1 MLTKEE
7 KILCA
12 LHGIKSVL
20 NDLGLEDIKNK
31 LELKDGSTETIDCVN
46 VLQEFIVDY
55 VNSNQPY
62 KFEDLKPNMWVW
74 DNKCKVFNK
83 ISRTF
88 DFYGTNVIDF
98 AYINDTTQFGR
109 SIKFEE
115 NRFFPV
121 TKAMQYQNKCNIK
134 IIDKE

>member
-1 MLTKEE
+1 MTKEE

-62 KFEDLKPNMWVW
+62 SFKDLKVGMWIW
-74 DNKCKVFNK
+74 DNQIKGVIQVKKILTKKYCKYLYHDKNKKVF
-83 ISRTF
+83 
-88 DFYGTNVIDF
+88 IDE
-98 AYINDTTQFGR
+98 FGA
-109 SIKFEE
+109 IEFEE
-115 NRFFPV
+115 NRFYPV
-121 TKAMQYQNKCNIK
+121 
-134 IIDKE
+134 IIGGEG

>member
-1 MLTKEE
+1 
-7 KILCA
+7 
-12 LHGIKSVL
+12 
-20 NDLGLEDIKNK
+20 
-31 LELKDGSTETIDCVN
+31 
-46 VLQEFIVDY
+46 
-55 VNSNQPY
+55 
-62 KFEDLKPNMWVW
+62 MWVW

-98 AYINDTTQFGR
+98 AYINDTTQFGK

-121 TKAMQYQNKCNIK
+121 TKAIQYQNNK
-134 IIDKE
+134 

>member
-7 KILCA
+7 KILYA
-12 LHGIKSVL
+12 LHSIKSVL
-20 NDLGLEDIKNK
+20 NDLGLEDIKNE
-31 LELKDGSTETIDCVN
+31 LRLKDGSVETLDCIN

-55 VNSNQPY
+55 VNINQPY
-62 KFEDLKPNMWVW
+62 KFEDLKEGMWVW

-98 AYINDTTQFGR
+98 AYINDTTQFGK

-121 TKAMQYQNKCNIK
+121 TKAIQYQNNK
-134 IIDKE
+134 

>member
-1 MLTKEE
+1 MMMTKEE

-62 KFEDLKPNMWVW
+62 SFKDLKVGMWIW
-74 DNKCKVFNK
+74 DNQIKGIIQVKKILTKKYCKYLYHDKNKKVF
-83 ISRTF
+83 
-88 DFYGTNVIDF
+88 IDE
-98 AYINDTTQFGR
+98 FGA
-109 SIKFEE
+109 IEFEE
-115 NRFFPV
+115 NRFYPV
-121 TKAMQYQNKCNIK
+121 
-134 IIDKE
+134 IIGGEG

>member
-1 MLTKEE
+1 MMTKEE

-62 KFEDLKPNMWVW
+62 SFKDLKVGMWIW
-74 DNKCKVFNK
+74 DNQIKGVIQVKKILTKKDCKYLYHDKNKKVF
-83 ISRTF
+83 
-88 DFYGTNVIDF
+88 IDE
-98 AYINDTTQFGR
+98 FGA
-109 SIKFEE
+109 IEFEE
-115 NRFFPV
+115 NRFYPV
-121 TKAMQYQNKCNIK
+121 
-134 IIDKE
+134 IIGGEG

>member
-1 MLTKEE
+1 MTKEE

-55 VNSNQPY
+55 VKSNQPY
-62 KFEDLKPNMWVW
+62 SFEDLKPNMWVW

-98 AYINDTTQFGR
+98 AYINDTTQFGK

-121 TKAMQYQNKCNIK
+121 TKAIQYQNNK
-134 IIDKE
+134 

>member
-1 MLTKEE
+1 MMTKEE

-62 KFEDLKPNMWVW
+62 SFKDLKVGMW
-74 DNKCKVFNK
+74 
-83 ISRTF
+83 I
-88 DFYGTNVIDF
+88 
-98 AYINDTTQFGR
+98 
-109 SIKFEE
+109 
-115 NRFFPV
+115 
-121 TKAMQYQNKCNIK
+121 
-134 IIDKE
+134 

>member
-1 MLTKEE
+1 MMTKEE
-7 KILCA
+7 CLKA
-12 LHGIKSVL
+12 LQGYKDLFELHQIDYYVPEKRRKKFL
-20 NDLGLEDIKNK
+20 NNFKCIENLIDEHFDNPPLKFE
-31 LELKDGSTETIDCVN
+31 ELKKG
-46 VLQEFIVDY
+46 
-55 VNSNQPY
+55 
-62 KFEDLKPNMWVW
+62 MWVW

-121 TKAMQYQNKCNIK
+121 TKAMQYQNNR
-134 IIDKE
+134 

>member
-12 LHGIKSVL
+12 LYGIKSVL
-20 NDLGLEDIKNK
+20 NDLGHEDIKNK

-62 KFEDLKPNMWVW
+62 SFKDLKVGMWIW
-74 DNKCKVFNK
+74 DNQIKEIIQVKKILTKKYCKYLYHDKNKKVF
-83 ISRTF
+83 
-88 DFYGTNVIDF
+88 IDE
-98 AYINDTTQFGR
+98 FGA
-109 SIKFEE
+109 IEFEE
-115 NRFFPV
+115 NRFYPV
-121 TKAMQYQNKCNIK
+121 
-134 IIDKE
+134 IIGGVRK

>member
-12 LHGIKSVL
+12 LYGIKSVL

-62 KFEDLKPNMWVW
+62 SFKDLKVGMWIW
-74 DNKCKVFNK
+74 DNQIKEIIQVKKILTKKYCKYLYHDKNKKVF
-83 ISRTF
+83 
-88 DFYGTNVIDF
+88 IDE
-98 AYINDTTQFGR
+98 FGA
-109 SIKFEE
+109 IEFEE
-115 NRFFPV
+115 NRFYPV
-121 TKAMQYQNKCNIK
+121 
-134 IIDKE
+134 IIGGVRK

>member
-1 MLTKEE
+1 MTKEE

-62 KFEDLKPNMWVW
+62 SFKDLKVGMWIW
-74 DNKCKVFNK
+74 DNQIKGVIQVKKILTKKYCKYLYHDKNKKVF
-83 ISRTF
+83 
-88 DFYGTNVIDF
+88 IDE
-98 AYINDTTQFGR
+98 FGA
-109 SIKFEE
+109 IEFEE
-115 NRFFPV
+115 NRFYPV
-121 TKAMQYQNKCNIK
+121 
-134 IIDKE
+134 IIGGVRK

>member
-1 MLTKEE
+1 MTKEE

-12 LHGIKSVL
+12 LYGIKSVL

-62 KFEDLKPNMWVW
+62 KFEDLKPNIWVY
-74 DNKCKVFNK
+74 DNKFKEICWIEFVDRISTGNGLIK
-83 ISRTF
+83 IIWGEYLKSHLQGDYILRTE
-88 DFYGTNVIDF
+88 
-98 AYINDTTQFGR
+98 
-109 SIKFEE
+109 FEE
-115 NRFFPV
+115 NRFYPV
-121 TKAMQYQNKCNIK
+121 
-134 IIDKE
+134 IIGGEG

>member
-1 MLTKEE
+1 MTKEE

-12 LHGIKSVL
+12 LYGIKSVL

-62 KFEDLKPNMWVW
+62 SFKDLKVGMWIW
-74 DNKCKVFNK
+74 DNQIKGVIQVKKILTKKYCKYLYHDKNKKVF
-83 ISRTF
+83 
-88 DFYGTNVIDF
+88 IDE
-98 AYINDTTQFGR
+98 FGA
-109 SIKFEE
+109 IEFEE
-115 NRFFPV
+115 NRFYPV
-121 TKAMQYQNKCNIK
+121 TKAMQ
-134 IIDKE
+134 